1 MEQRRTR
8 RFQLELPLSI
18 TRSGSA
24 RVTFSGL
31 TRNISSSGVLFTAGG
46 GPDLGVP
53 IEYVIVLHGGGP
65 QPVRLR
71 CVGKVV
77 RAEPTLGGPNEPDGS
92 FRIAAT
98 LERWEFVRDRLSEAV
113 PQ

>member
-1 MEQRRTR
+1 MEHRRTR

-18 TRSGSA
+18 TRSGTA
-24 RVTFSGL
+24 RVTVSGL
-31 TRNISSSGVLFTAGG
+31 TTNISSSGVLFTAGG
-46 GPDLGVP
+46 QPDLGGP
-53 IEYVIVLHGGGP
+53 IEYVIVLNRDGP

-77 RAEPTLGGPNEPDGS
+77 RAEQAPSGPDGQNGT

-98 LERWEFVRDRLSEAV
+98 LERWEFVREAV
-113 PQ
+113 A

>member
-24 RVTFSGL
+24 RVTLSGL
-31 TRNISSSGVLFTAGG
+31 TRNISSSGVLFTARGG
-46 GPDLGVP
+46 TDLGVP
-53 IEYVIVLHGGGP
+53 IEYIIVLHREGS

-71 CVGKVV
+71 CMGKVL
-77 RAEPTLGGPNEPDGS
+77 RAEQTAAGPNGPEDS

-98 LERWEFVRDRLSEAV
+98 LERWEFVRDRLPEATS
-113 PQ
+113 Q